1 VPDFDLSALFRQA
14 QALQEKLKQVQ
25 EDAAAKTVEAQAGG
39 GMVHV
44 VVDGA
49 MRVRKVEV
57 DPSLLASGDKAMM
70 EDLIVVAVNDGL
82 RRAQEMVAE
91 EMGKLGPLAGL
102 KLPGLFGGGE

>member
-1 VPDFDLSALFRQA
+1 MPDFDLSTLFRQA

-25 EDAAAKTVEAQAGG
+25 EEAAAKTVEAQAGG
-39 GMVHV
+39 GMVRV

-49 MRVRKVEV
+49 MRVRSVSI
-57 DPSLLASGDKAMM
+57 DSSLLAAGDKAMM
-70 EDLIVVAVNDGL
+70 EDLIVVAVNDGM